1 MKKLLL
7 AALLAVSSQA
17 VFAHTLWVMPSH
29 FVLSGDDTWISV
41 DISAANMTFVPDK
54 GVSPDN
60 LSIVFPD
67 GSRHKFAQ
75 SYQGKRKSQADHQLV
90 AEGTYLIENGGAPRY
105 FTMFEVNGERKR
117 IMADKKAAASQLPAG
132 ATKVTTS
139 RGQSKALAV
148 VTVKAPNRTA
158 ITPKGEGF
166 EVNFVTHPAD
176 YVAEDEIKWQLLI
189 DGKPAAGVK
198 VELSREAELYRNDAG
213 RINAETD
220 AEGKLNFTPEYAGRY
235 VLEASYQADTQSDLA
250 DAVRA
255 SLTLTFEVGLP

>member
-7 AALLAVSSQA
+7 GSMLALLSQSA
-17 VFAHTLWVMPSH
+17 LAHTLWVMPSH
-29 FVLSGDDTWISV
+29 FVLSGEDSWVSV
-41 DISAANMTFVPDK
+41 DISAGNMTFIADK
-54 GVSPDN
+54 GVSPNN

-67 GSRHKFAQ
+67 GSRHAFAQ

-117 IMADKKAAASQLPAG
+117 IMANKQEAASQLPAG

-139 RGQSKALAV
+139 RGQGKALAV
-148 VTVKAPNRTA
+148 VNVKKPNRTA

-166 EVNFVTHPAD
+166 ELDFTTHPAD
-176 YVAEDEIKWQLLI
+176 YVAEETIQWQMLL
-189 DGKPAAGVK
+189 DGKPAADVK
-198 VELSREAELYRNDAG
+198 VEFSRQDELYRDNAG
-213 RINAETD
+213 RLEVKTD
-220 AEGKLNFTPEYAGRY
+220 AQGKLVFTPEYPGRY
-235 VLEASYQADTQSDLA
+235 LLEASYQAADSSPLA
-250 DAVRA
+250 DQVRA